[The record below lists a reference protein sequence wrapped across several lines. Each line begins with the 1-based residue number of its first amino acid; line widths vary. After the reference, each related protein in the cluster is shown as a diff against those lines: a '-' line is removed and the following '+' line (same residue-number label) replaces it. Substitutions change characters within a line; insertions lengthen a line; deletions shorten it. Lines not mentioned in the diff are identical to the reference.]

1 MNRYFY
7 EISQQD
13 YHKGKAQGPKCLI
26 GKEFKQENEVYDA
39 KVSYAQGHYYLSFLA
54 TKKIYKGGVR
64 D

>member
-39 KVSYAQGHYYLSFLA
+39 KVSYAQGRYYLSFLA
-54 TKKIYKGGVR
+54 TKKIYKG
-64 D
+64 DT